1 MFVRK
6 LRLLTPGPTPL
17 FPPAIRAMS
26 APDMH
31 HRTKDFIEVYKSV
44 VADLKYL
51 YGSDNGDTVG
61 RAYVRQNGT
70 GIIHT
75 VTGEKSYYRFDD
87 RTGGAC

>member
-31 HRTKDFIEVYKSV
+31 HRTKDFIEVYKKV
-44 VADLKYL
+44 VTDLKYL
-51 YGSDNGDTVG
+51 YGSDNDVAVFCSSGAGAMEAAQG
-61 RAYVRQNGT
+61 R
-70 GIIHT
+70 
-75 VTGEKSYYRFDD
+75 
-87 RTGGAC
+87 